1 MVIAQL
7 KRFGL
12 VYHIDDLNATK
23 ARKRAQIASYL
34 VP

>member
-7 KRFGL
+7 KRFEL
-12 VYHIDDLNATK
+12 VYHIDDLNPTK
-23 ARKRAQIASYL
+23 VKKRAQIASYF